1 MPRVTKEKK
10 NTNKKNNNLKNKN
23 IKQETKEEKFSFDE
37 EIVIGLKKIEEP
49 KKIKENKSKNK
60 KKKVNKKNNT
70 NENNNILIK
79 SKYMSNYD
87 ENNENYSN
95 NIKSNYDENN
105 ENYSNNIKKKQPKKM
120 IKKNEKKINKKK
132 KKKLKIIKFFIL
144 TLIILGGIIYAML
157 SPAFNI
163 KNINVIGNSKISSDT
178 IISLSGLYFEQNIF
192 NISKTQIENSIK
204 QNAYINNVEIKRK
217 LPDTIEIEV
226 EERIA
231 TYMLTLGNAYVYINN
246 QGYIL
251 EITTENI
258 NEPILIGYKTPEKD
272 IIEGNRLNEEDLKR
286 INDVLKIVEAMSSGE
301 KAIND
306 LITQIDITDRNDY
319 ILTLEKEKKK
329 IHLGDVSDLSTKV
342 LWIDK
347 FLEKEKKSEG
357 TLYLNVNLNTERPY
371 FRKKV

>member
-95 NIKSNYDENN
+95 NIK
-105 ENYSNNIKKKQPKKM
+105 KKQPKKM

-132 KKKLKIIKFFIL
+132 KKKLKIIKFFVLI
-144 TLIILGGIIYAML
+144 LIILGGIIYAML

>member
-1 MPRVTKEKK
+1 
-10 NTNKKNNNLKNKN
+10 
-23 IKQETKEEKFSFDE
+23 
-37 EIVIGLKKIEEP
+37 
-49 KKIKENKSKNK
+49 
-60 KKKVNKKNNT
+60 
-70 NENNNILIK
+70 
-79 SKYMSNYD
+79 
-87 ENNENYSN
+87 
-95 NIKSNYDENN
+95 
-105 ENYSNNIKKKQPKKM
+105 
-120 IKKNEKKINKKK
+120 
-132 KKKLKIIKFFIL
+132 
-144 TLIILGGIIYAML
+144 ML